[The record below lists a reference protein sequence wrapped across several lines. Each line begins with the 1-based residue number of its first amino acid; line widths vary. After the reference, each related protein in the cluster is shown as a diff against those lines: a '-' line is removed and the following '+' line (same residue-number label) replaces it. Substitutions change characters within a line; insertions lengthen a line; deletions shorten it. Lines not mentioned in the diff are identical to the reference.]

1 MPGNLLTADAN
12 LPDLTGSAST
22 EEKLQQIA
30 GYLYTLLE
38 QLRYTLNNLGQE
50 NFNDTELKTLGE
62 TITGPLSVQ
71 VESAQKGLSELQVQ
85 AGEISTRV
93 AGVEGSVSSVTQKAT
108 EIETKVTN
116 LNNDFS
122 TVKQTVEGLSVNVNG
137 DETLLDG
144 SKIGFFVDTTTGK
157 KLGAVLGV
165 LEFINNQTHKPEKK
179 VALKSMT
186 GNWPLPLKLL
196 SAGNSSYEASGNV
209 VIQAGYFDA
218 GAEGYN
224 QTGRVQIKSG
234 DSKWFEF
241 KSDGIYLD
249 NKKITN

>member
-38 QLRYTLNNLGQE
+38 QLRYTLQNLGQE
-50 NFNDTELKTLGE
+50 NFNDTELKALGE

-108 EIETKVTN
+108 EIESKVTN

-122 TVKQTVEGLSVNVNG
+122 TVKQTVEGLRVNVSG

-157 KLGAVLGV
+157 QLGAALGV
-165 LEFINNQTHKPEKK
+165 RDFSGEKK
-179 VALKSMT
+179 VALESRS
-186 GNWPLPLKLL
+186 GNFPLPLKIL
-196 SAGNSSYEASGNV
+196 SAGNSSYEA
-209 VIQAGYFDA
+209 AGDITIHA
-218 GAEGYN
+218 GDSNAGEGYDG
-224 QTGRVQIKSG
+224 TGEVRIRSAQ
-234 DSKWFEF
+234 
-241 KSDGIYLD
+241 SDGWFVFGKDGIFL
-249 NKKITN
+249 NGKKITN